1 MELTYTVVFL
11 REQDGRYSVIVPAL
25 KGCTTWGANL
35 PEAMHRAE
43 EVIALFIEAL
53 QAHEETLPRDARTF
67 KIAMGDAA
75 EAVAHRV
82 TVHVP
87 DTVAEVA
94 AIA

>member
-11 REQDGRYSVIVPAL
+11 REQDSRYSVIVPAL
-25 KGCTTWGANL
+25 RGCTTWGANL

-43 EVIALFIEAL
+43 EVISLFIESL
-53 QAHEETLPRDARTF
+53 QAHGDPLPRDARSF
-67 KIAMGDAA
+67 KVAMGDAT
-75 EAVAHRV
+75 EAVAHKV

-87 DTVAEVA
+87 GRVAEVP